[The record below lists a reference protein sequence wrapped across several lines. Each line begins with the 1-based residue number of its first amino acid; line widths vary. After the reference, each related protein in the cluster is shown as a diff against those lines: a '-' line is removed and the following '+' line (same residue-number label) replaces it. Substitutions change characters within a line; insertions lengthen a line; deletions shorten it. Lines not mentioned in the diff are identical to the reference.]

1 MNGAKP
7 FTRSPTRLFSY
18 TLKNNYHYQAI
29 NMLENLFSM
38 QDKICV
44 VTGGSRGLGSFM
56 TQGFLEAGAGR
67 VYITA
72 RKAEA
77 CIEAAN
83 ELSEYG
89 ECIALPG
96 DISTSEGMIELVTEL
111 NKRESHIDVLVNNA
125 GTGWAGVFGEFPE
138 FGWDKV
144 MDLNAKAPFFL
155 TQALLPLLTKNATA
169 DNYAS
174 VINVGSIAGI
184 VGNGLD
190 NFSYA
195 ASKAAIHQVTR
206 VLATE
211 LAHDFI
217 RVNAIAPGRFYSKM
231 TEFLSNDKSAFDA
244 EVETIPM
251 RRWGE
256 PTDIAGV
263 AIMLASQAGAFITG
277 QIIPVDGG
285 TTLVA

>member
-1 MNGAKP
+1 
-7 FTRSPTRLFSY
+7 
-18 TLKNNYHYQAI
+18 
-29 NMLENLFSM
+29 MLENLFSM
-38 QDKICV
+38 QDKVCV

-56 TQGFLEAGAGR
+56 TQGFLEAGASR

-77 CIEAAN
+77 CSEAAK
-83 ELSEYG
+83 ELSQYG
-89 ECIALPG
+89 DCIALPG
-96 DISTSEGMIELVTEL
+96 DISTQEGMVQLVSEL
-111 NKRESHIDVLVNNA
+111 NQRESHIDVLVNNA
-125 GTGWAGVFGEFPE
+125 GTGWGGVFGEFPE
-138 FGWDKV
+138 KGWDKV
-144 MDLNAKAPFFL
+144 MDLNAKTPFFL
-155 TQALLPLLTKNATA
+155 TQALLPLLKKGASA

-184 VGNGLD
+184 IGNGLD

-195 ASKAAIHQVTR
+195 TSKAAIHQLTK

-231 TEFLSNDKSAFDA
+231 TEFLSSDKAAFDE

-263 AIMLASQAGAFITG
+263 AIMLASPAGAFITG